1 MAKVAVK
8 KYVDYHLY
16 EFYSRNNDVQNLWS
30 TFTIHRKRIGD
41 QYEIL
46 KEKKRKDKK
55 TWETIANRAMSTV
68 EDYRQQI
75 CIAEYKVNFDGSLNV
90 KRLIE
95 LIDEFNSDSKMYCGS
110 RANMCNLL
118 VLVCKKEEWNK
129 RESQFYEYWRQY
141 SKSIVPFAN
150 VSHTQT
156 SPQVDEVSSAK
167 PQGSVKPNR
176 NNGYKTGLSSDRNA
190 HEVGKCRTDTISV
203 DKDIYG
209 YIQLSHAHRVNQIW
223 RKHEVQIKIKKLDKH
238 NLSIQFTSDTKEK
251 SSKAISDFQSLYQDV
266 MDHIKQEDMQLKDH
280 AVDHIKYAIDAV
292 KSGNKHVYVFE
303 TSNKVSML
311 SEDKEAL
318 KQAKYIFEQCLS
330 LTMAK
335 AKPRSAPDQDNF
347 TEVYKFVTKD
357 GINVS
362 VAHGNIAL
370 QDVDAIVNAANK
382 YIQNGSGVTGAIF
395 KQGGSKFEQ
404 LCKEAMKH
412 RQNRSLKVGEVV
424 SVKAAGNLQCKR
436 VLHLV
441 GPQWKNYSHKD
452 EAYHLLEDGLLS
464 VLKESNYCKAS
475 TLALPPVATG
485 IYGTPLKLFVRAM
498 NTALTCFETNI
509 SRHQRSLHY
518 IRILSIDQDT
528 VNDLKTMFLSR
539 QPHAWHE

>member
-238 NLSIQFTSDTKEK
+238 NLSIQFTS
-251 SSKAISDFQSLYQDV
+251 
-266 MDHIKQEDMQLKDH
+266 
-280 AVDHIKYAIDAV
+280 
-292 KSGNKHVYVFE
+292 
-303 TSNKVSML
+303 
-311 SEDKEAL
+311 
-318 KQAKYIFEQCLS
+318 
-330 LTMAK
+330 
-335 AKPRSAPDQDNF
+335 
-347 TEVYKFVTKD
+347 
-357 GINVS
+357 
-362 VAHGNIAL
+362 
-370 QDVDAIVNAANK
+370 
-382 YIQNGSGVTGAIF
+382 
-395 KQGGSKFEQ
+395 
-404 LCKEAMKH
+404 
-412 RQNRSLKVGEVV
+412 
-424 SVKAAGNLQCKR
+424 
-436 VLHLV
+436 
-441 GPQWKNYSHKD
+441 
-452 EAYHLLEDGLLS
+452 
-464 VLKESNYCKAS
+464 
-475 TLALPPVATG
+475 
-485 IYGTPLKLFVRAM
+485 
-498 NTALTCFETNI
+498 
-509 SRHQRSLHY
+509 
-518 IRILSIDQDT
+518 
-528 VNDLKTMFLSR
+528 
-539 QPHAWHE
+539 